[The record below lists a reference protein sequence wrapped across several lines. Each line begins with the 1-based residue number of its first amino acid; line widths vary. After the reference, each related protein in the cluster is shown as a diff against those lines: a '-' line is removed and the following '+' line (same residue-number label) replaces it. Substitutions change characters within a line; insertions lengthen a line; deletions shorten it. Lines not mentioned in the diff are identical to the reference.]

1 MTGPHGFMN
10 IGPTTSRRSTIDQL
24 VDVITHLV
32 KENQDLKENNAL
44 LLKQS
49 IVAPGPEEHEFTW
62 PEFPEEFDENGNR
75 QIPDQE
81 MYYMFDQAAEI
92 IQRHPVF
99 KKNYR
104 SSTIARVLKEEAKK
118 WTAEKPKKQ

>member
-1 MTGPHGFMN
+1 MTGPHGFIN

-32 KENQDLKENNAL
+32 RENQELKESNAQL
-44 LLKQS
+44 LTRQLL
-49 IVAPGPEEHEFTW
+49 APGPEEYQFTW
-62 PEFPEEFDENGNR
+62 PEFPKEFDDNGNR
-75 QIPDQE
+75 KIPDQE

-92 IQRHPVF
+92 ILRHPTF

-104 SSTIARVLKEEAKK
+104 SSPVARLLKEEAKK
-118 WTAEKPKKQ
+118 WCIKANQE

>member
-10 IGPTTSRRSTIDQL
+10 IELSTSRRSTIDQL

-62 PEFPEEFDENGNR
+62 PEFPEEFDENGGR
-75 QIPDQE
+75 KTPDLE

-104 SSTIARVLKEEAKK
+104 SSPVARLLREEAKK
-118 WTAEKPKKQ
+118 WTP

>member
-1 MTGPHGFMN
+1 MTGPHGFIN

-32 KENQDLKENNAL
+32 KENQDLKETNATL
-44 LLKQS
+44 IKQS
-49 IVAPGPEEHEFTW
+49 IVAPGSEEHEFTW

-104 SSTIARVLKEEAKK
+104 SSTVTQVLKEEAKK